1 MKNIL
6 AENML
11 RFGVKN
17 LSESNIEILKEQT
30 TQSAP
35 KSVKISYTGLM
46 TFAKPGDTNPA
57 GYMNSLITGILDAI
71 NKNPE
76 TKNMIA
82 NQSIKLL
89 SYDIRGG
96 SSNSWAGQTTGF
108 DRELNGTPVQPTKD
122 ELYVKNKELARKRA
136 QECVAA
142 LLPELA
148 KKGIKLPDPQTK
160 FPGIING
167 SVYNTGGKL
176 DPQGQNIQVSLTFR
190 YLMPTDLTSYEDI
203 KPQFIAYGSYNTNGI
218 SASKT
223 SDISKTDPQLYALST
238 NQLSPEQKNDPNRL
252 TAFEVKWNPN
262 VLTNPFKQPWYRWI
276 FVYNK
281 QGKIERVEGRVY
293 DTTLNQKLAN
303 YFKPNGNIS
312 TNDPVMIYMMN
323 LGNPGYYNKH
333 IKPYL

>member
-17 LSESNIEILKEQT
+17 LSDSNIKVLIEQT
-30 TQSAP
+30 SGGEV
-35 KSVKISYTGLM
+35 KSTKISYTGLM

-57 GYMNSLITGILDAI
+57 GYMPILLKGILDAI
-71 NKNPE
+71 NANPQ
-76 TKNMIA
+76 TKSMLDS
-82 NQSIKLL
+82 QSIKLV

-136 QECVAA
+136 EVCINT
-142 LLPELA
+142 LMPELA

-176 DPQGQNIQVSLTFR
+176 DPKGQNIQVSLSFR
-190 YLMPTDLTSYEDI
+190 FLNTTEITTITDI
-203 KPQFIAYGSYNTNGI
+203 KPKFIAHGSYNTIGI
-218 SASKT
+218 SGSKT
-223 SDISKTDPQLYALST
+223 SNIAKNDPKLYALST
-238 NQLSPEQKNDPNRL
+238 NQLTPEQKKDPNRL

-262 VLTNPFKQPWYRWI
+262 VLTNPFKEPWYRWI
-276 FVYNK
+276 FIYDK
-281 QGKIERVEGRVY
+281 LGKIVRIEGRVY
-293 DTTLNQKLAN
+293 DTSLNQKLASSFAN
-303 YFKPNGNIS
+303 NSNIS
-312 TNDPVMIYMMN
+312 PNDQTMIYIMN
-323 LGNPGYYNKH
+323 LVSPDYYNKH
-333 IKPYL
+333 VKPYI